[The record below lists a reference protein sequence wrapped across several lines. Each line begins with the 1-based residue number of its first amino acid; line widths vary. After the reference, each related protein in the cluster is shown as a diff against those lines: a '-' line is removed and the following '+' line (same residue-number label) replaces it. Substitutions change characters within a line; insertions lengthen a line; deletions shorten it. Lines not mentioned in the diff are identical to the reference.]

1 MSDQP
6 PYPPQQP
13 APYGQQPP
21 PYGQQPPPPGYG
33 QPPQG
38 YGPPPQGY
46 GPPPQGYG
54 QQPPQYGQYGGSGYG
69 QVQDYQPP
77 APYAGWWSRVGALL
91 IDGIIA
97 WLIMIIPVVIG
108 AVMMGAATETE
119 TDSFGTTT
127 SEVSNSGLMTAG
139 VIILIL
145 GFLVG
150 LAFQIWNQGTRQGK
164 GGQSIGKQI
173 LGIKVVDLK
182 TGQPQGA
189 GTGVL
194 RWLLYSVLSSL
205 CFLDLLWPLWD
216 KKKQTWHDM
225 IVSSV
230 VVKA

>member
-13 APYGQQPP
+13 PPYGQQPP
-21 PYGQQPPPPGYG
+21 PGYGQQPPPGYG

-38 YGPPPQGY
+38 YGQQ
-46 GPPPQGYG
+46 PQGYG
-54 QQPPQYGQYGGSGYG
+54 QQPPQYGQYGGSGYS
-69 QVQDYQPP
+69 QPADYQPP

-91 IDGIIA
+91 IDSVITM
-97 WLIMIIPVVIG
+97 LITIVPAIVGLVLLNG
-108 AVMMGAATETE
+108 ASEST

-127 SEVSNSGLMTAG
+127 TDVTNDGLFATG
-139 VIILIL
+139 LIL
-145 GFLVG
+145 LVLSFAVG
-150 LAFQIWNQGTRQGK
+150 LAFQIWNQGVRQGK
-164 GGQSIGKQI
+164 GGQSLGKQI
-173 LGIKVVDLK
+173 LGIKVVEMN

-189 GTGVL
+189 GKGVL
-194 RWLLYSVLSSL
+194 RWLLYSVLSGL